1 MPSIL
6 DALNDKFGT
15 NGGNIA
21 DSISQITKGSGGE
34 GSGSGSATPS
44 QPMASAVFFIIAS
57 SPEEEENFLLP
68 ALMDTQLAALNDY
81 MAQADSSELS
91 ITCRLSIG
99 ENISQAELD
108 TLKNAAQFYQEHGYG
123 AIESLEG
130 TCSIQ
135 QAFYEDFGEY
145 ISWSITFTGGIQLP
159 GSGSPIRTE
168 YAIISTYNSKDG
180 VSYDLVITMSA
191 PAPSAPIG
199 GES

>member
-15 NGGNIA
+15 NGENIA

-44 QPMASAVFFIIAS
+44 QPMASAVFPIVPS

-68 ALMDTQLAALNDY
+68 ALMDEKWLEVYDY
-81 MAQADSSELS
+81 TSLADSSES
-91 ITCRLSIG
+91 SVTCLLSIG
-99 ENISQAELD
+99 ESISQAELD
-108 TLKNAAQFYQEHGYG
+108 TLKNAAQFYKEHGYG
-123 AIESLEG
+123 AIESLDG

-145 ISWSITFTGGIQLP
+145 IMWSVTFAGGIRAA
-159 GSGSPIRTE
+159 GSFPARTE
-168 YAIISTYNSKDG
+168 YSIGTSYSSKDG
-180 VSYDLVITMSA
+180 ISYYLVITISV
-191 PAPSAPIG
+191 PVPYVPSA